1 MEQENLRKF
10 SDQHICVDGKERASV
25 QLRELQTLWFNTGTL
40 CNLACADC
48 YIESSPKNDRLEY
61 LSFTE
66 MSEYLIE
73 LIEGNYDTQEI
84 GFTGGEPFLN
94 PEIIE
99 MLNKSLELNFR
110 VLVLTNAMKPMI
122 KRAVQLKKL
131 KEKNPQLNKLELESS
146 IDVFS
151 KTVSDA
157 LISGKNVE
165 IRGLGRWYLRK
176 LKENFNA
183 RNPSTNELIYK
194 PERVKVRFRSSKKLN
209 KRINE

>member
-1 MEQENLRKF
+1 
-10 SDQHICVDGKERASV
+10 
-25 QLRELQTLWFNTGTL
+25 
-40 CNLACADC
+40 
-48 YIESSPKNDRLEY
+48 
-61 LSFTE
+61 LSRIK
-66 MSEYLIE
+66 LI
-73 LIEGNYDTQEI
+73 
-84 GFTGGEPFLN
+84 
-94 PEIIE
+94 
-99 MLNKSLELNFR
+99 
-110 VLVLTNAMKPMI
+110 
-122 KRAVQLKKL
+122 KKL